1 MSVECRY
8 PFENGCIHTIIRW
21 YVKTFFPKSGG
32 RRFTPVGEGGSGRR
46 PLPPQS
52 LNILVG
58 LTLKLLSLYC
68 IVVLEGNNWTVGC
81 FINNLVA

>member
-1 MSVECRY
+1 M
-8 PFENGCIHTIIRW
+8 PFVAAHLEIFHCTHHPVIPISDL
-21 YVKTFFPKSGG
+21 YFTFCSTG

-58 LTLKLLSLYC
+58 LTLKLLALYC
-68 IVVLEGNNWTVGC
+68 IIG
-81 FINNLVA
+81 LV

>member
-1 MSVECRY
+1 MDIVRA
-8 PFENGCIHTIIRW
+8 
-21 YVKTFFPKSGG
+21 VAAG

-46 PLPPQS
+46 PLPLQS

-68 IVVLEGNNWTVGC
+68 IVG
-81 FINNLVA
+81 LV